1 MKKAYLVEILV
12 VDYENVKLEGIK
24 YHLEHARHLDTVVFL
39 SAKEIDLGHDEVYH
53 PLELRY
59 PPLPVEKIKSYFD
72 TV

>member
-24 YHLEHARHLDTVVFL
+24 YHLEHARHLTTVFL
-39 SAKEIDLGHDEVYH
+39 SAKETDLGDDEVYH

-59 PPLPVEKIKSYFD
+59 PPLPVEEIKSYFD